1 MFLLRINF
9 EVERN
14 GVVGGG
20 YDPNREDFNKAV
32 VVEVWRWWYC
42 GGVVVWCG
50 GGGWWWWCGS
60 SPLFSGT
67 HSSPLA
73 GCHGQAG

>member
-32 VVEVWRWWYC
+32 VMEVWWWLVVMVLWWFS
-42 GGVVVWCG
+42 GVVV
-50 GGGWWWWCGS
+50 
-60 SPLFSGT
+60 
-67 HSSPLA
+67 
-73 GCHGQAG
+73 